1 MSYEKRMHKNKNATS
16 EQISIHCARCYVLSS
31 KTKLSFGRKADVVIF
46 CIDIENLHCRGFFN
60 EKTRKEKQD
69 HGNYS
74 NKDYIYFR
82 HTNVLTRLVLTSY
95 AKGESD

>member
-1 MSYEKRMHKNKNATS
+1 MHKNKNATS

-74 NKDYIYFR
+74 ITKTTFISGAQTF
-82 HTNVLTRLVLTSY
+82 LTSY
-95 AKGESD
+95 AKGEID